1 MKNIL
6 REIFIFV
13 YWSSRKHPTA
23 DGSIYTISN
32 LWVILLKSGII
43 SLTDGQR
50 ISFNRSNKQE
60 VFNLV
65 RFALHSG
72 IRFGNEPYQWKL
84 DQENGVIETHQGVR
98 FKIKNVDILDETFL
112 NQIHFSG
119 FDLADKVVIT
129 AGAYIGDTP
138 LFYSFYKAK
147 VIAFEPDQKS
157 FEIAKE
163 NISLNPNLAVRI
175 SLTNYAVGRDGIV
188 EFPVNDDSGASS
200 IYGEK
205 IAKTIKIRSVSIST
219 ILKEFN
225 IVSPYLL
232 DIDIK
237 GAEFEVIE
245 DPSLS
250 KFSKIRI
257 EYSPYFLNG
266 PNKSLNYIIQ
276 KLNSYGFNKVRV
288 WKHSSIRFDLLNH
301 GTIDAEK

>member
-6 REIFIFV
+6 RGIFI
-13 YWSSRKHPTA
+13 YWSLRKHQTVE
-23 DGSIYTISN
+23 GFFYTISN
-32 LWVILLKSGII
+32 PWVILLKSGII

-50 ISFNRSNKQE
+50 ISFNRTNKQG
-60 VFNLV
+60 VFNV
-65 RFALHSG
+65 VVFALSNG
-72 IRFGNEPYQWKL
+72 IRFGNDPNQWKL
-84 DQENGVIETHQGVR
+84 DQENGVIETHQGIR
-98 FKIKNVDILDETFL
+98 FKIKKVGLLDETFL

-138 LFYSFYKAK
+138 LFHSFYKAK
-147 VIAFEPDQKS
+147 VVAFEPDPKS

-163 NISLNPNLAVRI
+163 NLSLNPNLAVRI
-175 SLTNYAVGRDGIV
+175 SLANYAVGSDGIV
-188 EFPVNDDSGASS
+188 EFPVNDDSGGSS
-200 IYGEK
+200 IYGK
-205 IAKTIKIRSVSIST
+205 KMAKTIKIRSVSIST

-257 EYSPYFLNG
+257 EYSPYLLNDPG
-266 PNKSLNYIIQ
+266 KSLNHIIQ
-276 KLNSYGFNKVRV
+276 KLNNYGFNKVRV
-288 WKHSSIRFDLLNH
+288 
-301 GTIDAEK
+301 

>member
-6 REIFIFV
+6 RGIFV
-13 YWSSRKHPTA
+13 YWSSRKHPTEE
-23 DGSIYTISN
+23 GSIYTISN
-32 LWVILLKSGII
+32 PWVILLKSGII

-60 VFNLV
+60 VFNV
-65 RFALHSG
+65 VGFALLNG
-72 IRFGNEPYQWKL
+72 IRFGNGPYQWKL
-84 DQENGVIETHQGVR
+84 DQENGVIETHQGIR
-98 FKIKNVDILDETFL
+98 FKIKKVGLLDETFL

-147 VIAFEPDQKS
+147 VTAFEPDPKS

-163 NISLNPNLAVRI
+163 NISLNPNLAIRI
-175 SLTNYAVGRDGIV
+175 SLSNYAVGRDEIV
-188 EFPVNDDSGASS
+188 EFPVNDDSNVSS
-200 IYGEK
+200 IYGKK
-205 IAKTIKIRSVSIST
+205 IAKTIKIGSVSIST
-219 ILKEFN
+219 ILKEFK

-257 EYSPYFLNG
+257 EYSPYLLID
-266 PNKSLNYIIQ
+266 PSKSLNYIIQ
-276 KLNSYGFNKVRV
+276 KLNSYGFSKVRV
-288 WKHSSIRFDLLNH
+288 WKHSSSRFDLLNH